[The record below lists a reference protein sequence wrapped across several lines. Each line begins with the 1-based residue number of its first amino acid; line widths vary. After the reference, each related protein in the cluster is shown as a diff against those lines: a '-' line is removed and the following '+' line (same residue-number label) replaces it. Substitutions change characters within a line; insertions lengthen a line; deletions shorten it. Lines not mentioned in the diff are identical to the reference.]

1 MKVKV
6 GVSFLLC
13 LTPELTSKTKIE
25 TLLKVSEMD
34 NKNCSILEITID
46 HEHDTSRGTYDPT
59 SIKNDLL
66 SGVEHDDCG

>member
-1 MKVKV
+1 M
-6 GVSFLLC
+6 GFLFLC
-13 LTPELTSKTKIE
+13 LTSELRFKNEIE